1 MTVLGKKDIRRMR
14 VAGRL
19 AARILA
25 EVGRHVRPGI
35 STEQLNRIADD
46 LTLSLGA
53 RSAPLG
59 YRGYPKSICT
69 SVNHCICHGLPGDY
83 VLQEGDIV
91 NVDITCI
98 KDGFHG
104 DTSRTFYVGEV
115 SERAQA
121 ITHCAYEAMCKGI
134 EQVCAGSTTGD
145 IGFAINK
152 YVTRRGF
159 YPVKEI
165 GGHGIGR
172 KFHED
177 PFVPSFG
184 KKGHGDV
191 LLGNSCITIEPM
203 VNETAAAI
211 KELDI
216 SGSEIKYYE
225 TSDKSL
231 SAQFEHT
238 VLIWGEGKSCE
249 ILTQP
254 EEEFEIGH

>member
-1 MTVLGKKDIRRMR
+1 MVHPR
-14 VAGRL
+14 
-19 AARILA
+19 
-25 EVGRHVRPGI
+25 I
-35 STEQLNRIADD
+35 STEQLNRIAHD

-69 SVNHCICHGLPGDY
+69 SVNHCICHGVPGAY

-121 ITHCAYEAMCKGI
+121 VTHCAYEAMCKGI
-134 EQVCAGSTTGD
+134 EQVRAGLTTGD

-152 YVTRRGF
+152 HVTRRGF
-159 YPVKEI
+159 YPVQEI

-172 KFHED
+172 NFHED

-184 KKGHGDV
+184 KKGHGDI
-191 LLGNSCITIEPM
+191 LQTNSCITVEPM
-203 VNETAAAI
+203 VNETAVAI
-211 KELDI
+211 KELEITD
-216 SGSEIKYYE
+216 SEIKYYE
-225 TSDKSL
+225 TSDRSL

-238 VLIWGEGKSCE
+238 VLVREEGKSCE

-254 EEEFEIGH
+254 EEAFEVGY